1 MSGVLFVI
9 DSSPAVHRIV
19 QEAAR
24 LADCDLVAFRDG
36 LSALDAAPTLKPE
49 MVLADYHMEGVGF
62 TTFCQRLRAVEG
74 AADSPVIGFI
84 TFSDQLD
91 EGLLRSFGVKAL
103 LTKPLHPDHLLQ
115 TIRRLRDGSPADAGP
130 DAAAPP
136 RISLAASSS
145 RLAGIPL
152 ERPDTDGPRPSP
164 ASAADPTVAPPT
176 AQSGA
181 AAPAA
186 LTRSSSAIERAVR
199 DLTELLTDLARA
211 QAREAVAAALPDLVA
226 AEVRAQL
233 PQAIQAELPAI
244 AEAAVPRGQV
254 EASARDAVRQALPEL
269 LKERLSEMEPAIRQH
284 LTAIARPFVE
294 RVAETVARDLVGPA
308 VQQHLAGALRE
319 HVGPVEQLVKD
330 AVEAAVRDQVG
341 RAAEAG
347 VRDVAREVTRQTA
360 ERIVRDLVPDLAEAA
375 IKEEIQRLTA

>member
-49 MVLADYHMEGVGF
+49 LVLADYHMEGVGF
-62 TTFCQRLRAVEG
+62 TTFCQRLRGVEG
-74 AADSPVIGFI
+74 TADSPVVGFI

-103 LTKPLHPDHLLQ
+103 LTKPLHPDHLVQ
-115 TIRRLRDGSPADAGP
+115 TIRRLRAGTAEP
-130 DAAAPP
+130 EAEAAP

-152 ERPDTDGPRPSP
+152 QRPDTDDPHPSP
-164 ASAADPTVAPPT
+164 AATADPPAPP
-176 AQSGA
+176 A

-186 LTRSSSAIERAVR
+186 QPATLSSLTRSSTAVERAVR
-199 DLTELLTDLARA
+199 ELTDLLSDLARA
-211 QAREAVAAALPDLVA
+211 QAREAVAADLPDLVA
-226 AEVRAQL
+226 AEVRAHL
-233 PQAIQAELPAI
+233 PRAIQAELPAI
-244 AEAAVPRGQV
+244 AEAAVPKGAV
-254 EASARDAVRQALPEL
+254 EELTRDAVRHTLPEVL
-269 LKERLSEMEPAIRQH
+269 TQQLNEMEPAIRQH

-294 RVAETVARDLVGPA
+294 RVAETVARELVGPA

-330 AVEAAVRDQVG
+330 AVEAAVREQVG
-341 RAAEAG
+341 RAAETG
-347 VRDVAREVTRQTA
+347 VRDVAREVTRQAA

-375 IKEEIQRLTA
+375 IKDEIQRLTA